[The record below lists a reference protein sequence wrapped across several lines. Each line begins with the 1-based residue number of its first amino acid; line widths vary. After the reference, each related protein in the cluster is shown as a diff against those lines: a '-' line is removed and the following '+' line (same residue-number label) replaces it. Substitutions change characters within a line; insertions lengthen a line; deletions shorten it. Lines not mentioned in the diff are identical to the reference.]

1 MKHALALAAL
11 ALSFSPIAFAQVVKS
26 VTPVVADPGD
36 TIVLTGT
43 NLAGVDDVAFVAS
56 VGGFV
61 GIWTVHVAP
70 TSTSATE
77 VVVVVPQINAFTP
90 PQATPPGQLVGTI
103 VASAGASSSAPVDF
117 GFLESTFNE
126 VRTLGV
132 TGSDP
137 IGFTPQI
144 AFTLAGGIPK
154 SPNPSF
160 VATVTGQPS
169 ASFTYLVVGPVAPA
183 PYLPLFGGE
192 LRIDPLVWYQLLP
205 GTPSPST
212 PGAASRALSIPPGF
226 DGVRVAMQW
235 LSLDPLTLQSSLS
248 DALIVRL

>member
-1 MKHALALAAL
+1 MKHSTTLAAL
-11 ALSFSPIAFAQVVKS
+11 AFSFAPLAVAQDVKS

-36 TIVLTGT
+36 TVVLTGT
-43 NLAGVDDVAFVAS
+43 NLAGVDDVAFVAT

-61 GIWTVHVAP
+61 GVWTVHVAP

-103 VASAGASSSAPVDF
+103 VASAGGVSSPPVDF

-137 IGFTPQI
+137 VGFTPQI
-144 AFTLAGGIPK
+144 AFTLAGGVPK
-154 SPNPSF
+154 SPNPNF
-160 VATVTGQPS
+160 VATVTGQPP
-169 ASFTYLVVGPVAPA
+169 ASLTYCVVGAVAQA

-192 LRIDPLVWYQLLP
+192 LRIDPVWYQLLP
-205 GTPSPST
+205 GTPSLSL
-212 PGAASRALSIPPGF
+212 PGAASRALPIPPGL
-226 DGVRVAMQW
+226 DGVRIALQW
-235 LSLDPLTLQSSLS
+235 LSLDPLTLQTSLS

>member
-1 MKHALALAAL
+1 MKHATTLAAL
-11 ALSFSPIAFAQVVKS
+11 ALSLSPIAFAQDVKS

-36 TIVLTGT
+36 TVVLTGT
-43 NLAGVDDVAFVAS
+43 NLAGVDDVAFVAT

-70 TSTSATE
+70 ISTSATE
-77 VVVVVPQINAFTP
+77 VVVVVPKINAFSP
-90 PQATPPGQLVGTI
+90 ANATPPGQLVGTI
-103 VASAGASSSAPVDF
+103 VASAGPASSAPVDF
-117 GFLESTFNE
+117 GYLESTFSD

-137 IGFTPQI
+137 LGFTPQI
-144 AFTLAGGIPK
+144 AFALAGDIPM
-154 SPNPSF
+154 SPNPNF
-160 VATVTGQPS
+160 VATVTGQPP
-169 ASFTYLVVGPVAPA
+169 ASLTYFVVGTVAQA

-192 LRIDPLVWYQLLP
+192 LRIDPLLWYQLHP
-205 GTPSPST
+205 GTPSPNT
-212 PGAASRALSIPPGF
+212 PGAASRTLPIPPGF

-235 LSLDPLTLQSSLS
+235 LSLDPLTLQASLS